1 MSDILKL
8 KEEYLKKLS
17 ENISLENINQI
28 KSELF
33 GKNGKITN
41 EFKKISNISVDE
53 KKKFASE
60 VNSCLLYTSPSP
72 RDS

>member
-41 EFKKISNISVDE
+41 EFKKISNITADE
-53 KKKFASE
+53 KKNLHLK
-60 VNSCLLYTSPSP
+60 
-72 RDS
+72 

>member
-41 EFKKISNISVDE
+41 EFKKISNISADE
-53 KKKFASE
+53 KK
-60 VNSCLLYTSPSP
+60 NLHL
-72 RDS
+72 R

>member
-41 EFKKISNISVDE
+41 EFKKISNISADE
-53 KKKFASE
+53 KK
-60 VNSCLLYTSPSP
+60 NLHP
-72 RDS
+72 R

>member
-8 KEEYLKKLS
+8 KEEYLKKIS

-41 EFKKISNISVDE
+41 EFKKISNISADE
-53 KKKFASE
+53 KKI
-60 VNSCLLYTSPSP
+60 LHL
-72 RDS
+72 R

>member
-1 MSDILKL
+1 MSDILKI
-8 KEEYLKKLS
+8 KEEYLKKLK
-17 ENISLENINQI
+17 ENKSLDDINQI

-53 KKKFASE
+53 KKKI
-60 VNSCLLYTSPSP
+60 CI
-72 RDS
+72 

>member
-41 EFKKISNISVDE
+41 EFKKISNISADE
-53 KKKFASE
+53 KKKI
-60 VNSCLLYTSPSP
+60 CI
-72 RDS
+72 

>member
-41 EFKKISNISVDE
+41 EFKKISNISADE
-53 KKKFASE
+53 KKI
-60 VNSCLLYTSPSP
+60 CI
-72 RDS
+72 